1 MDRKPYPTDITDAQ
15 WALLQPLPPPVRPG
29 GRPRTVDLHEVVN
42 ALFYLNRN
50 GCPWRA
56 LPHDFPPWSTVH
68 EYFRRWRRDGT
79 WAQVNGALRTQVRQ
93 AEQPSA
99 QPSAGIVDSQSVKT
113 SEDGGEQRGYDAAK
127 KVKGRKRHLLVDTL
141 GRVLMVVVH
150 SAAIQDRDGAR
161 VLLAL
166 AHRLF
171 PRLQRIWADSAYAGA
186 LIEWVYL
193 SFGWIWEVV
202 RRTASGFVVLPRR
215 WVVERTFGWLNR
227 YRRLAKDYERRT
239 QSSEAMIYLAM
250 IQLMVHRLRPG

>member
-1 MDRKPYPTDITDAQ
+1 
-15 WALLQPLPPPVRPG
+15 
-29 GRPRTVDLHEVVN
+29 
-42 ALFYLNRN
+42 
-50 GCPWRA
+50 
-56 LPHDFPPWSTVH
+56 
-68 EYFRRWRRDGT
+68 
-79 WAQVNGALRTQVRQ
+79 
-93 AEQPSA
+93 
-99 QPSAGIVDSQSVKT
+99 
-113 SEDGGEQRGYDAAK
+113 
-127 KVKGRKRHLLVDTL
+127 
-141 GRVLMVVVH
+141 MVVVH

-193 SFGWIWEVV
+193 SFGWILEVV